1 MNFSFA
7 DMLECSRSSH
17 VGAGDIF
24 CSGSPSKRDL
34 VLSGGQKID
43 IEIQA
48 LGTLATSVV

>member
-1 MNFSFA
+1 
-7 DMLECSRSSH
+7 

-34 VLSGGQKID
+34 VLNEGQRID

-48 LGTLATSVV
+48 LGTLASVVV